1 MEKSPTTL
9 RLYFLGLFSGSS
21 MILYKNVKKR
31 PILVENAWNKGC
43 LQPCKKGAIDKE
55 TPLDIFNM
63 QMLSKKNLYK
73 NVSDFTLFSQ
83 NLGLFSGL

>member
-1 MEKSPTTL
+1 MGTKDV
-9 RLYFLGLFSGSS
+9 
-21 MILYKNVKKR
+21 N
-31 PILVENAWNKGC
+31 NHA
-43 LQPCKKGAIDKE
+43 KKGQLILK